1 MFTIAGMSKG
11 KVVSDGRG
19 DLNPQPGD
27 SPTLLQERSVQIVKR
42 ANRGHFM
49 FSSELTALNGTTQ
62 LQTEGYVCGL
72 NESGV
77 NSQQRCDAMPAE
89 SQYSAGKC

>member
-1 MFTIAGMSKG
+1 MVEVIS
-11 KVVSDGRG
+11 S
-19 DLNPQPGD
+19 PQPGA
-27 SPTLLQERSVQIVKR
+27 SPTLLQEWSVQTVKR
-42 ANRGHFM
+42 ANGGHFM

-77 NSQQRCDAMPAE
+77 NSQQRCDARPAE

>member
-1 MFTIAGMSKG
+1 MVEVIS
-11 KVVSDGRG
+11 S
-19 DLNPQPGD
+19 PQPGA
-27 SPTLLQERSVQIVKR
+27 SPTLLQEWSVQTVKR
-42 ANRGHFM
+42 ANRGQFM

-77 NSQQRCDAMPAE
+77 NSQQRCDARPVK
-89 SQYSAGKC
+89 SQYSVGKC